1 LPERRDSTPLQG
13 FMHDLVIRAAAPI
26 SARIRIFLPHHLVIS
41 IFMASLILFN
51 KPFGV
56 LSQFTDGEGRPT
68 LKDYIKIPHVYP
80 AGRLDHDSEGLLLL
94 TDDGDLQHHISHPA
108 HKQPKTY
115 WVQVEGAPN
124 SYALTKLRQGVELN
138 DGMTQPAEVR
148 LIPTPKLWE
157 RVPPIRERANI
168 PTQWMEIVI
177 TEGRNRQVR
186 RMTAAVGHPTLR
198 LVRVKIG
205 NWTLEGIEQGKY
217 KTETVQVPKS
227 ATNKSPRTR
236 SSTPGGRSNRQT
248 DDGAPERSNPHG
260 DTRGNAHNRNARS
273 DKPAGNRT
281 GNKSS
286 NQTARAKKPSAPTA
300 KPAASTAHKTL
311 VIQKPK
317 AKRIV
322 NPE

>member
-1 LPERRDSTPLQG
+1 
-13 FMHDLVIRAAAPI
+13 
-26 SARIRIFLPHHLVIS
+26 
-41 IFMASLILFN
+41 MASLILFN

-68 LKDYIKIPHVYP
+68 LKDYIKIPQVYP

-94 TDDGDLQHHISHPA
+94 TDDGDLQHFISHPS

-168 PTQWMEIVI
+168 PTQWMEIII

-205 NWTLEGIEQGKY
+205 SWTLEGIEQGKY

-227 ATNKSPRTR
+227 AIAKSAAKSPRARNHAPGNKFTANT
-236 SSTPGGRSNRQT
+236 STTN
-248 DDGAPERSNPHG
+248 
-260 DTRGNAHNRNARS
+260 
-273 DKPAGNRT
+273 KT
-281 GNKSS
+281 GN
-286 NQTARAKKPSAPTA
+286 NAARAKKPSTPTA
-300 KPAASTAHKTL
+300 KPAAPNNTRKTL

-322 NPE
+322 NPD

>member
-1 LPERRDSTPLQG
+1 MSDFP
-13 FMHDLVIRAAAPI
+13 MAVLV
-26 SARIRIFLPHHLVIS
+26 
-41 IFMASLILFN
+41 LFN

-56 LSQFTDGEGRPT
+56 LSQFTSGENRPT
-68 LKDYIKIPHVYP
+68 LAQYIKLPNVYP

-94 TDDGDLQHHISHPA
+94 TDDGDLQHYISHPA

-157 RVPPIRERANI
+157 RVPPIRERATI
-168 PTQWMEIVI
+168 PTQWLEIVI

-217 KTETVQVPKS
+217 KTETVNVPKT
-227 ATNKSPRTR
+227 AIKPTNRPGSRNNAQRASHNKPNTPSQK
-236 SSTPGGRSNRQT
+236 PGGERKGDNANKPRN
-248 DDGAPERSNPHG
+248 GKKLAAPKQAAIK
-260 DTRGNAHNRNARS
+260 TAV
-273 DKPAGNRT
+273 RT
-281 GNKSS
+281 
-286 NQTARAKKPSAPTA
+286 PT
-300 KPAASTAHKTL
+300 KTL
-311 VIQKPK
+311 VIQKPRRK
-317 AKRIV
+317 LDI
-322 NPE
+322 EH

>member
-1 LPERRDSTPLQG
+1 MP
-13 FMHDLVIRAAAPI
+13 
-26 SARIRIFLPHHLVIS
+26 
-41 IFMASLILFN
+41 SLILFN

-68 LKDYIKIPHVYP
+68 LKQYIAMPNVYP

-94 TDDGDLQHHISHPA
+94 TDDGQLQHHIAHPA
-108 HKQPKTY
+108 HKLPKTY

-148 LIPTPKLWE
+148 LIPAPKLWE
-157 RVPPIRERANI
+157 RNPPIRYRANI
-168 PTQWMEIVI
+168 PTQWLEIVI

-205 NWTLEGIEQGKY
+205 NWTLEGIEPGKY
-217 KTETVQVPKS
+217 KSETIHLPKTAGS
-227 ATNKSPRTR
+227 TQTRPSQKRPSRVIQNTGGEKTNQKTDAAKDPSRSEKSRGGDKPGRGGK
-236 SSTPGGRSNRQT
+236 PGGQ
-248 DDGAPERSNPHG
+248 
-260 DTRGNAHNRNARS
+260 
-273 DKPAGNRT
+273 
-281 GNKSS
+281 
-286 NQTARAKKPSAPTA
+286 KKPLDGKTTSKPSKPT
-300 KPAASTAHKTL
+300 THTV

-317 AKRIV
+317 PKITRE
-322 NPE
+322 PD

>member
-1 LPERRDSTPLQG
+1 
-13 FMHDLVIRAAAPI
+13 
-26 SARIRIFLPHHLVIS
+26 
-41 IFMASLILFN
+41 MASLILFN

-68 LKDYIKIPHVYP
+68 LKDYIKIPQVYP

-94 TDDGDLQHHISHPA
+94 TDDGDLQHFISHPA

-138 DGMTQPAEVR
+138 DGITQPAEVR
-148 LIPTPKLWE
+148 LIAAPKIWE
-157 RVPPIRERANI
+157 RVPPIRDRVNI
-168 PTQWMEIVI
+168 PTQWLEIVI

-217 KTETVQVPKS
+217 KIENVQVPKIAGAKAARGRSGGQKNPRAAKPGAAVRNGQKENRINKPGSNKPEGQGPDRRKS
-227 ATNKSPRTR
+227 AANKSRIKANNQPTQ
-236 SSTPGGRSNRQT
+236 SKQ
-248 DDGAPERSNPHG
+248 
-260 DTRGNAHNRNARS
+260 
-273 DKPAGNRT
+273 PAT
-281 GNKSS
+281 ITATANK
-286 NQTARAKKPSAPTA
+286 A
-300 KPAASTAHKTL
+300 KTL

-317 AKRIV
+317 PKRII

>member
-1 LPERRDSTPLQG
+1 
-13 FMHDLVIRAAAPI
+13 
-26 SARIRIFLPHHLVIS
+26 
-41 IFMASLILFN
+41 MATLILFN

-56 LSQFTDGEGRPT
+56 LSQFTDGEGRAT
-68 LKDYIKIPHVYP
+68 LKDYIKVPQVYP

-94 TDDGDLQHHISHPA
+94 TDDGDLQHYISHPA

-148 LIPTPKLWE
+148 LIATPKLWE
-157 RVPPIRERANI
+157 RVPPIRTRVNI
-168 PTQWMEIVI
+168 PTQWLEIVI

-217 KTETVQVPKS
+217 KTETVNIPASAIKSVGRAVPR
-227 ATNKSPRTR
+227 NKSQRP
-236 SSTPGGRSNRQT
+236 
-248 DDGAPERSNPHG
+248 
-260 DTRGNAHNRNARS
+260 AHNKPAGNQQRPEANHKS
-273 DKPAGNRT
+273 DKPARSSTKTGAGKNRT
-281 GNKSS
+281 SKPNGQK
-286 NQTARAKKPSAPTA
+286 TATP
-300 KPAASTAHKTL
+300 KPAVKTL

-317 AKRIV
+317 RKLDTDQ
-322 NPE
+322 

>member
-1 LPERRDSTPLQG
+1 MAT
-13 FMHDLVIRAAAPI
+13 LV
-26 SARIRIFLPHHLVIS
+26 
-41 IFMASLILFN
+41 LFN

-56 LSQFTDGEGRPT
+56 LSQFTDGDNRPT
-68 LKDYIKIPHVYP
+68 LAQYIKLPNVYP

-124 SYALTKLRQGVELN
+124 SYALTKLRLGVELN

-157 RVPPIRERANI
+157 RVPPIRTRVNI
-168 PTQWMEIVI
+168 PTQWLEIVI

-205 NWTLEGIEQGKY
+205 EWTLEGIEPGKY
-217 KTETVQVPKS
+217 KTETVQPPKS
-227 ATNKSPRTR
+227 TTKTGVNK
-236 SSTPGGRSNRQT
+236 G
-248 DDGAPERSNPHG
+248 
-260 DTRGNAHNRNARS
+260 
-273 DKPAGNRT
+273 
-281 GNKSS
+281 
-286 NQTARAKKPSAPTA
+286 RAKDNKFKNIPSNKKPGANPSGANKMSPGQSPAKKTAGASNNKLVAKGPNKIEPTTKQA
-300 KPAASTAHKTL
+300 VKTL
-311 VIQKPK
+311 VIQKQRPK
-317 AKRIV
+317 RLIDTD
-322 NPE
+322 

>member
-1 LPERRDSTPLQG
+1 MAT
-13 FMHDLVIRAAAPI
+13 LV
-26 SARIRIFLPHHLVIS
+26 
-41 IFMASLILFN
+41 LFN

-56 LSQFTDGEGRPT
+56 LSQFTDGDNRPT
-68 LKDYIKIPHVYP
+68 LAQYIKLPNIYP

-94 TDDGDLQHHISHPA
+94 TDDGDLQHRISHPA

-138 DGMTQPAEVR
+138 DGMTQPAEVS
-148 LIPTPKLWE
+148 LIPTPNLWE
-157 RVPPIRERANI
+157 RVPPIRTRVNI
-168 PTQWMEIVI
+168 PTQWLEIVI

-217 KTETVQVPKS
+217 KTETMQSSKTPAAAGAHNARSRTNNLKHKH
-227 ATNKSPRTR
+227 ATK
-236 SSTPGGRSNRQT
+236 TPGGNSSHSHKTSQNKTPTLKAKPIPQHKRAAQSADKAVQAT
-248 DDGAPERSNPHG
+248 
-260 DTRGNAHNRNARS
+260 
-273 DKPAGNRT
+273 KPAT
-281 GNKSS
+281 
-286 NQTARAKKPSAPTA
+286 
-300 KPAASTAHKTL
+300 KTL

-317 AKRIV
+317 AKKMID
-322 NPE
+322 PS

>member
-1 LPERRDSTPLQG
+1 
-13 FMHDLVIRAAAPI
+13 
-26 SARIRIFLPHHLVIS
+26 
-41 IFMASLILFN
+41 MASLILFN

-168 PTQWMEIVI
+168 PTQWLELII

-217 KTETVQVPKS
+217 KTETVQPPK
-227 ATNKSPRTR
+227 
-236 SSTPGGRSNRQT
+236 
-248 DDGAPERSNPHG
+248 
-260 DTRGNAHNRNARS
+260 
-273 DKPAGNRT
+273 
-281 GNKSS
+281 
-286 NQTARAKKPSAPTA
+286 TAAKPSANNARARNNNAKHNPATKTHGA
-300 KPAASTAHKTL
+300 NPSNANKINPNKTSANKPKGTSQNKRPAQGANKPAQGTKPATKTL

-317 AKRIV
+317 PKRMIE
-322 NPE
+322 PD

>member
-1 LPERRDSTPLQG
+1 
-13 FMHDLVIRAAAPI
+13 
-26 SARIRIFLPHHLVIS
+26 
-41 IFMASLILFN
+41 MASLILFN

-68 LKDYIKIPHVYP
+68 LKDYIKIPQVYP

-94 TDDGDLQHHISHPA
+94 TDDGDLQHYISHPA

-124 SYALTKLRQGVELN
+124 SYALTQLRQGVALN

-168 PTQWMEIVI
+168 PTQWLEIVI

-217 KTETVQVPKS
+217 KTETVTVPKS
-227 ATNKSPRTR
+227 MQKPGSRSKHQSADRRPAPAGDRRTNDKRVDEKRRGAKPN
-236 SSTPGGRSNRQT
+236 PGGNAQSAAGEKT
-248 DDGAPERSNPHG
+248 GTAP
-260 DTRGNAHNRNARS
+260 ARNHSAKNHS
-273 DKPAGNRT
+273 AKNHSTKDQSVKP
-281 GNKSS
+281 K
-286 NQTARAKKPSAPTA
+286 TAAA
-300 KPAASTAHKTL
+300 KPAVKTL
-311 VIQKPK
+311 IIQKPK
-317 AKRIV
+317 RKLDGDH
-322 NPE
+322 

>member
-1 LPERRDSTPLQG
+1 
-13 FMHDLVIRAAAPI
+13 
-26 SARIRIFLPHHLVIS
+26 
-41 IFMASLILFN
+41 MASLILFN

-68 LKDYIKIPHVYP
+68 LKDYIKIPQVYP

-94 TDDGDLQHHISHPA
+94 TDDGDLQHFISHPA

-138 DGMTQPAEVR
+138 DGITQPAEVR
-148 LIPTPKLWE
+148 LIAAPKIWE

-168 PTQWMEIVI
+168 PTQWLEIVI

-217 KTETVQVPKS
+217 RIENVPVPRIAGAKPTRPRTGGPKNPRP
-227 ATNKSPRTR
+227 ANANPGAATRKAQEDRRAQNEKGTNKPR
-236 SSTPGGRSNRQT
+236 SSRPDGQGAGRNKSH
-248 DDGAPERSNPHG
+248 AK
-260 DTRGNAHNRNARS
+260 GNNQAARNKQPAANAT
-273 DKPAGNRT
+273 AGN
-281 GNKSS
+281 
-286 NQTARAKKPSAPTA
+286 KP
-300 KPAASTAHKTL
+300 KTV

-317 AKRIV
+317 PRRVV